1 MMWLS
6 LFPPT
11 SQMLNEG
18 LFLMQLSKAMLLQG
32 VPKKKQIWTVLKSI
46 VTQQYNGVSISIPSY
61 NTTLQIFS
69 CI

>member
-1 MMWLS
+1 MWLS

-32 VPKKKQIWTVLKSI
+32 VPKKTNMDGTKVEC
-46 VTQQYNGVSISIPSY
+46 
-61 NTTLQIFS
+61 NTAL
-69 CI
+69 